1 MCRHSVSF
9 LYLEYAQETDG
20 FSLAMAEM
28 TTMIAAIYRKY
39 STTTINGFDKVSPG
53 ISGRYEVFW
62 DETFS
67 ERRVSMIL
75 LHSVWGL
82 SDSHCDL
89 GT

>member
-1 MCRHSVSF
+1 MYRDSVSPHH
-9 LYLEYAQETDG
+9 LEYSQETDE

-39 STTTINGFDKVSPG
+39 STTTINGFDKASPG

-62 DETFS
+62 DETCS

-75 LHSVWGL
+75 LYSVCRL
-82 SDSHCDL
+82 FDTHCIL

>member
-1 MCRHSVSF
+1 MYRDSVSF

-39 STTTINGFDKVSPG
+39 STTTINGFDKASPG

-62 DETFS
+62 DETCS

-75 LHSVWGL
+75 LYSIRKL
-82 SDSHCDL
+82 PDTHCNL